1 MTTFNTGNKLG
12 SMAPEDLLDNAQN
25 LDFAVNDKEKI
36 DWTDR
41 RGQFRKTWSG
51 IEIMAINAAAN
62 FGYDTLNGKSFLTG
76 ATVNL
81 NELLLNTV
89 DGSYYK
95 WTGFFPAGG
104 KVVPAN
110 STVESAGGEGQGKW
124 LNVGSASLR
133 ASTTRF
139 FGSVAEMQQAGD
151 LFDGCVVIT
160 RTFSAAIPSGGA
172 SYRVSTDVIT
182 PNGKTTFA
190 LRGGLYATLMHNG
203 SASLQQAGVPEGDN
217 VAAGLAIPYLKA
229 VGVKDVIIPN
239 SSFSFNGNVDI
250 SGMALHGNNTIYS
263 GGNFFGG
270 RLDDVRRAAR
280 SINFPENKQMQ
291 PIPVSKSRLKLLVKC
306 TQTPNGIKSPN
317 DELYAVFSPSSFGG
331 LSVFFTGNGQGEI
344 AEGNAGAP
352 FDRMRVWNGYLA
364 DGYVMIRQWDSVN
377 PTSTAVSDFDYLNIK
392 YGKTLT
398 GRWAP
403 GDSNTL
409 KALKMEA
416 GSTATFTVPAGKS
429 KSNVAVYATG
439 ASAEQVTVTVNGNV
453 VKTFSAKDTTGNK
466 IAIVDFDVPCTSGR
480 TNTIVISTTGTT
492 YVFGVDVYDMDTTK
506 PNDIP
511 LKFAYNHRLVVHGL
525 KEITN
530 SGIGASI
537 DTVMVDDA
545 SNFCGSYHGGDVATE
560 GQCYFSVDTVQIA
573 YTTSTKVIDNSSLKL
588 SSGEFIVGRS
598 ITARYAGILKASTP
612 CNFRYVL
619 DFGVDGGCNVTY
631 WYTAKDNDVNF
642 RTLYDALHCTSRDL
656 NYTPTRTFAAK
667 QPGGAG
673 ATDASIELTD
683 NEYPI
688 YQYGSA
694 NNQLVIQ
701 PTPAGQENNNVLS
714 RLWDNVNYI
723 KYYYTS
729 IANAGAFLTTLK
741 KGYTYSASCLYQYGA
756 NII

>member
-1 MTTFNTGNKLG
+1 MRNVWDNNMVQDSLLNGEELYVENRKGKQLMSWAG
-12 SMAPEDLLDNAQN
+12 VESM
-25 LDFAVNDKEKI
+25 VV
-36 DWTDR
+36 
-41 RGQFRKTWSG
+41 
-51 IEIMAINAAAN
+51 NAAAG
-62 FGYDTLNGKSFLTG
+62 FGYITLDGKSFLTG
-76 ATVNL
+76 ATVNP
-81 NELLLNTV
+81 NELLHNTV
-89 DGSYYK
+89 DDCYYK
-95 WTGFFPAGG
+95 FTGYFPPGG
-104 KVVPAN
+104 KIVPQN
-110 STVESAGGEGQGKW
+110 STLESAGGEGPGKW

-139 FGSVAEMQQAGD
+139 FATVAAMQQAGD
-151 LFDGCVVIT
+151 LFDGCVVMT

-172 SYRVSTDVIT
+172 TYRVNSTVLT
-182 PNGKTTFA
+182 PNNKTTFA
-190 LRGGLYATLMHNG
+190 LRGGLYATLLHNG

-217 VAAGLAIPYLKA
+217 VAAGLAIPHLKA

-250 SGMALHGNNTIYS
+250 SGMALHGNNTTYT

-291 PIPVSKSRLKLLVKC
+291 SIPVSKSRLKLLVKC
-306 TQTPNGIKSPN
+306 TQTPHGIKSPN
-317 DELYAVFSPSSFGG
+317 DELYAILSPSSFGA
-331 LSVFFTGNGQGEI
+331 LSVFFTGNGQGDTK
-344 AEGNAGAP
+344 EGNAGAP

-364 DGYVMIRQWDSVN
+364 DGYVMLRPWDSVN
-377 PTSTAVSDFDYLNIK
+377 PSSTTVSDFDYLNIK

-398 GRWAP
+398 GRWSP
-403 GDSNTL
+403 GDTKDL

-416 GSTATFTVPAGKS
+416 GSTATFSVPAGKS
-429 KSNVAVYATG
+429 KSNVAVYTTA
-439 ASAEQVTVTVNGNV
+439 ASSEQVTVAVNGNV
-453 VKTFSAKDTTGNK
+453 VKTFSARDTTGNK
-466 IAIVDFDVPCTSGR
+466 IAVIDFDVPCISGR

-492 YVFGVDVYDMDTTK
+492 YLFGVDVYDMDTTK

-573 YTTSTKVIDNSSLKL
+573 YTTSTKVIENASLKL
-588 SSGEFIVGRS
+588 NSGEFIVGRS
-598 ITARYAGILKASTP
+598 VTVRYAGILNASTP
-612 CNFRYVL
+612 CNFRYML

-631 WYTAKDNDVNF
+631 WYTAKYNDVNF
-642 RTLYDALHCTSRDL
+642 MTLYAALHCTSRDL

-673 ATDASIELTD
+673 ATGANIELTD

-701 PTPAGQENNNVLS
+701 PTLTGQENNNVLS
-714 RLWDNVNYI
+714 RLWDDVNYL
-723 KYYYTS
+723 KYYNTPV
-729 IANAGAFLTTLK
+729 ANAGAFLTTLK
-741 KGYTYSASCLYQYGA
+741 KGYTYSSSCLYQYGA